1 MAEKILKRLR
11 IDNAS
16 AKYIYELIW
25 EHDNRIPATKKSVR
39 RFMAQHDFDFVMD
52 YLEVR
57 RADTYAQSDY
67 KRQEKLA
74 ELKEDNECIHI
85 CDLDI
90 NGKDLLQMGFGGK
103 DIGIGLELAL
113 NGVIDEKVENKKEEL
128 KGYIESNFKRQDKDN
143 T

>member
-1 MAEKILKRLR
+1 MLLHDIGKPRMHTVDENGISHFKKHQFQGAYMAEKILKRLR

-57 RADTYAQSDY
+57 RADTYASRTTNGRKSLQNLTISQS
-67 KRQEKLA
+67 
-74 ELKEDNECIHI
+74 
-85 CDLDI
+85 
-90 NGKDLLQMGFGGK
+90 LQ
-103 DIGIGLELAL
+103 
-113 NGVIDEKVENKKEEL
+113 
-128 KGYIESNFKRQDKDN
+128 
-143 T
+143 